1 MLAGSTP
8 AGARLNGDLRGS
20 MKQFDVYAIGNAL
33 VDIEYHTTD
42 ARLRELGIDKGVMTL
57 IDETRQNSLI
67 AQLGESHESMTCGGS
82 AANTIIALAQL
93 GAKTHFDCR
102 VSSDMT
108 GQVFVRDLRHYG
120 VDSGLAHRPLP
131 GGVTGKC
138 LVFVTPDAER
148 TMNTFLGVSG
158 DLDTSDIDADA
169 VRRSAYV
176 YVEGYL
182 ASGDNTRDAAIE
194 ALRIARRAGGKT
206 ALTLSDPNMVR
217 FFRDALEAM
226 IGDGVDL
233 LFANQDEAMALAQ
246 TDELAEAIQA
256 MKRIA
261 HSFAITRGKDGA
273 ILFDGIGL
281 IEIEP
286 HRVEAIDTLGAGDLF
301 AGAFLYGLAQ
311 GMSFQQAG
319 DLASLASARIVTQYG
334 PRLRPEQTRAVLA
347 EFKAG
352 N

>member
-1 MLAGSTP
+1 
-8 AGARLNGDLRGS
+8 

-42 ARLRELGIDKGVMTL
+42 ARLRELGIEKGVMTL
-57 IDETRQNSLI
+57 IDEQRQNSLF
-67 AQLGESHESMTCGGS
+67 AYLGDSHESMACGGS

-108 GQVFVRDLRHYG
+108 GQVFVRDLHSYG
-120 VDSGLAHRPLP
+120 VDSGLDHRPLP

-138 LVFVTPDAER
+138 LVFVTPDADR

-158 DLDTSDIDADA
+158 ELDTGDIDIDA
-169 VRRSAYV
+169 VRRSAYI
-176 YVEGYL
+176 YIEGYL
-182 ASGDNTRDAAIE
+182 ASAENARDAAIE
-194 ALRIARRAGGKT
+194 ARRIAERADCRT

-217 FFRDALEAM
+217 FFRPALEAM

-233 LFANQDEAMALAQ
+233 LFANEEEAMALAQ
-246 TDELAEAIQA
+246 TDDLAQAIEA
-256 MKRIA
+256 MKPIA
-261 HSFAITRGKDGA
+261 RRLAITRGKNGA
-273 ILFDGIGL
+273 LLFDGSDL
-281 IEIEP
+281 IEIAP

-311 GMSFQQAG
+311 DMSFRQAG
-319 DLASLASARIVTQYG
+319 DLASLASARIVTQFG
-334 PRLRPEQTRAVLA
+334 PRLRAEQTRAVLA
-347 EFKAG
+347 EFSAG